1 MKYKKE
7 YFVYIMASV
16 TSVLYV
22 GVTNNIY
29 RRVLDHKSGFID
41 SFQKNINV
49 KNWSIMK
56 VEIIYV

>member
-1 MKYKKE
+1 
-7 YFVYIMASV
+7 MASV